1 MKDNGQYTPPECCKD
16 CPRGSSPRK
25 CGGAYL
31 ECERWLSYF
40 REKWA
45 GIREAARR
53 IKEAKK

>member
-1 MKDNGQYTPPECCKD
+1 MKEQPYTPPECCKR
-16 CPRGSSPRK
+16 CPNGSSPRK
-25 CGGAYL
+25 CGSKYTY
-31 ECERWLSYF
+31 CERWRDYF